1 MSTETAVRT
10 GRPRTTWV
18 ALGAVVIYIVLAA
31 GLGNLLSGM
40 VDDTQAGAQFALG
53 HFIPLGIGIAF
64 LLMFLRWTGWG
75 RDVWRERPTPTLTPR
90 RWWLVSIPVLAV
102 LIPITQLGDIPW
114 ASRSAGFI
122 VIIALGT
129 LMVGFGEELVIRG
142 ILLTAV
148 RAHHRELV
156 VLLVTAAVFALAHI
170 PGSLIAGAP
179 PGVIAIQV
187 AALAAV
193 GATYYWIRRVT
204 GLLLVGML
212 IHAFT
217 DWVLYL
223 GSEAGTP
230 TVSVPHEHAT
240 SGSPLVAV
248 PEILLWLVLA
258 FAVVSVI
265 REDRRTAG
273 RALACDA
280 TRNPDG

>member
-1 MSTETAVRT
+1 MSTQTAVRT
-10 GRPRTTWV
+10 AKPRTTWI
-18 ALGAVVIYIVLAA
+18 ALCAVVVYILLAA

-40 VDDTQAGAQFALG
+40 VDDTQVVAQFALG

-64 LLMFLRWTGWG
+64 LLVFLRWTGWG

-90 RWWLVSIPVLAV
+90 RWWLVSIPALAV
-102 LIPITQLGDIPW
+102 LIPVTELGDVPW

-122 VIIALGT
+122 AVIALGT
-129 LMVGFGEELVIRG
+129 LMVGFGEELAIRG

-179 PGVIAIQV
+179 PAVIAIQV
-187 AALAAV
+187 TALAAV

-204 GLLLVGML
+204 GLLWVGML

-223 GSEAGTP
+223 GSEAGAP
-230 TVSVPHEHAT
+230 AVSVPHEHAT
-240 SGSPLVAV
+240 TGSPLAAV
-248 PEILLWLVLA
+248 PEVLLWLLLA
-258 FAVVSVI
+258 LAVVSVI

-273 RALACDA
+273 LAMASDTPHA
-280 TRNPDG
+280 T